1 MDIVIKGAAVGI
13 ISSVCALLIKKS
25 NQEIG
30 LVIAISASA
39 VICIAAAELFG
50 SISDLIRYA
59 ISKSGLSSAIFLPI
73 IKCVGIA
80 IIVNISASLCKDAGQ
95 AGIASA
101 VDVLGAAAA
110 VFTALP
116 LIKSLIE
123 IIGELV

>member
-1 MDIVIKGAAVGI
+1 MDIVIKGAAVGM
-13 ISSVCALLIKKS
+13 ISALCALLIKKS

-30 LVIAISASA
+30 LVVAIAASA

-50 SISDLIRYA
+50 SISDLIHYA

-101 VDVLGAAAA
+101 VDILGAAAA
-110 VFTALP
+110 LFTALP
-116 LIKSLIE
+116 LIKSLLE

>member
-13 ISSVCALLIKKS
+13 ISALCALLIKKS

-30 LVIAISASA
+30 LVIAIAATA

>member
-13 ISSVCALLIKKS
+13 ISAVCALLIKKS

-30 LVIAISASA
+30 LVIAIAASA

-101 VDVLGAAAA
+101 VEVLGAAAA

>member
-13 ISSVCALLIKKS
+13 ISALCALLIKKS

-30 LVIAISASA
+30 LVIAIAASA
-39 VICIAAAELFG
+39 VICTAAAELFG

>member
-13 ISSVCALLIKKS
+13 ISALCSLLIKKS

-30 LVIAISASA
+30 LVIAIAASA

>member
-13 ISSVCALLIKKS
+13 ISALCALLIKKS

-30 LVIAISASA
+30 LVIAIAASA

-50 SISDLIRYA
+50 SISDLIHYA

-101 VDVLGAAAA
+101 VDILGAAAA
-110 VFTALP
+110 LFTALP
-116 LIKSLIE
+116 LIKSLLE

>member
-13 ISSVCALLIKKS
+13 ISAVCALLIKKS

-30 LVIAISASA
+30 LVIAIAASA

-59 ISKSGLSSAIFLPI
+59 ISKSGLSSAIFFPI

-95 AGIASA
+95 AGIESA

>member
-13 ISSVCALLIKKS
+13 ISALCALLIKKS

-30 LVIAISASA
+30 LVIAIAASA

>member
-13 ISSVCALLIKKS
+13 ISALCALLIKKS

-30 LVIAISASA
+30 LVIAIAASA
-39 VICIAAAELFG
+39 VICVAAAELFG

>member
-13 ISSVCALLIKKS
+13 ISALCALLIKKS

-30 LVIAISASA
+30 LVIAIAASA

-101 VDVLGAAAA
+101 VDILGAAAA

>member
-13 ISSVCALLIKKS
+13 ISALCALLIKKS

-30 LVIAISASA
+30 LVIAIAASA

-101 VDVLGAAAA
+101 VDVLGAAVA

>member
-1 MDIVIKGAAVGI
+1 MDIVIKCAAVGI
-13 ISSVCALLIKKS
+13 IAALCALLIKKS

-30 LVIAISASA
+30 LAVAIAASA
-39 VICIAAAELFG
+39 VICVAAAELFSG
-50 SISDLIRYA
+50 IFELIHYA
-59 ISKSGLSSAIFLPI
+59 IKNTGLSSAIFMPI
-73 IKCVGIA
+73 VKCVGIA

-101 VDVLGAAAA
+101 VELAGSAAA

-116 LIKSLIE
+116 LLQSLIE

>member
-13 ISSVCALLIKKS
+13 ISALCALLIKKS

-30 LVIAISASA
+30 LVIAIAASA

-50 SISDLIRYA
+50 SIFDLIRYA

>member
-13 ISSVCALLIKKS
+13 IAALCVLLIKKS

-30 LVIAISASA
+30 LALAIAASA
-39 VICIAAAELFG
+39 VICLVAAELLG
-50 SISDLIRYA
+50 SIFDVIRYA
-59 ISKSGLSSAIFLPI
+59 ISCTGLSSAVFMPI

-80 IIVNISASLCKDAGQ
+80 AIVNISSGLCKDAGQ

-101 VDVLGAAAA
+101 VDLLGAAAA

-116 LIKSLIE
+116 LIKSLLE

>member
-13 ISSVCALLIKKS
+13 ISALCALLIKKS

-30 LVIAISASA
+30 LVIAIAASA

-59 ISKSGLSSAIFLPI
+59 ISKSGLSSA
-73 IKCVGIA
+73 
-80 IIVNISASLCKDAGQ
+80 
-95 AGIASA
+95 

>member
-1 MDIVIKGAAVGI
+1 MDIIIKGAAVGI
-13 ISSVCALLIKKS
+13 IAALCALLIKKS

-30 LVIAISASA
+30 LAVAIAASA

-50 SISDLIRYA
+50 SIFDLIHYA
-59 ISKSGLSSAIFLPI
+59 IKSTGLSSAVFMPI
-73 IKCVGIA
+73 VKCVGIA

-101 VDVLGAAAA
+101 VELLGSAAA

-116 LIKSLIE
+116 LIKLLLE

>member
-13 ISSVCALLIKKS
+13 ISAICALLIKKS

-30 LVIAISASA
+30 LVVAIAASA

-50 SISDLIRYA
+50 SIADLIQYA
-59 ISKSGLSSAIFLPI
+59 IGKSGLSSAVFLPI

-95 AGIASA
+95 DGIAAA

-110 VFTALP
+110 LFTALP
-116 LIKSLIE
+116 LIKSLLE

>member
-1 MDIVIKGAAVGI
+1 MDIAIKGAAVGI
-13 ISSVCALLIKKS
+13 ISAVCALLIKKS

-30 LVIAISASA
+30 LVIAIAASA

-50 SISDLIRYA
+50 SISDLIHYA

>member
-13 ISSVCALLIKKS
+13 ISAVCALLIKKS

-30 LVIAISASA
+30 LVIAIAASA

-59 ISKSGLSSAIFLPI
+59 ISKSVLSSAIFLPI

>member
-13 ISSVCALLIKKS
+13 ISAVCALLIKKS

-30 LVIAISASA
+30 LVIAIAASA

>member
-13 ISSVCALLIKKS
+13 ISAVCALLIKKS

-30 LVIAISASA
+30 LVIAIAASA

-59 ISKSGLSSAIFLPI
+59 ISKPGLSSAIFLPI

>member
-13 ISSVCALLIKKS
+13 ISAVCALLIKKS

-30 LVIAISASA
+30 LVIAIAASA

-101 VDVLGAAAA
+101 VDVMGAAAA